1 MNKDTIISF
10 YNKYKL
16 YVFPTVVVASSL
28 FLTIFAI
35 YPQTVKLISNQKA
48 QSQLEERSKIL
59 QVKAQTL
66 ASFDGSDLSRKVQ
79 YALFSYP
86 QERDFGNVI
95 GLLQSIGSQSGFAV
109 TAINLEGGVSKTSAA
124 GGYHVRMEI
133 SGPKSLLPPL
143 LKSIESSVRL
153 MKVVS
158 LEISV
163 KGSQTVDAVVG
174 VEVLFSPDPQSF
186 GSLDSPLPELS
197 AEDEELLRRLANSVS
212 TVAVSPAEVVTTPIG
227 KVNPF
232 E

>member
-1 MNKDTIISF
+1 MNKDTIINF
-10 YNKYKL
+10 YNKYNL
-16 YVFPTVVVASSL
+16 YVFPAVVVASSL
-28 FLTIFAI
+28 FLIIFAI

-59 QVKAQTL
+59 EVKAQTL
-66 ASFDGSDLSRKVQ
+66 ASFDESDLSRKVQ

-95 GLLQSIGSQSGFAV
+95 GLLQSIGAQAGFAV
-109 TAINLEGGVSKTSAA
+109 TAINLEGGVSKTSG
-124 GGYHVRMEI
+124 GGYNIRMEI
-133 SGPKSLLPPL
+133 SGPKSLLPAL
-143 LKSIESSVRL
+143 LSSIESSVRL
-153 MKVVS
+153 MKILS

-163 KGSQTVDAVVG
+163 KGNQAVDAVVG
-174 VEVLFSPDPQSF
+174 VDVLFSPDPQSF
-186 GSLDSPLPELS
+186 GSVDSPLPELS
-197 AEDEELLRRLANSVS
+197 SGDEELLTRLAASAP